1 MINQLQGIWIICS
14 VVLQIHVMLL
24 DAWKKHTW
32 YIINLDNL
40 SKVEFEECVSTAD
53 VNFE

>member
-24 DAWKKHTW
+24 DAWKNPYLMYNK
-32 YIINLDNL
+32 
-40 SKVEFEECVSTAD
+40 SR
-53 VNFE
+53 